1 MKNKE
6 NYKKACQIA
15 IDNDQDLVRL
25 FKSTEPFY
33 FVFVA
38 EKEEFQPFSLSI
50 NRYRQNRKPSYT
62 LKYVRRGVTTP
73 LGEDINIYILDSVEE
88 HIW

>member
-6 NYKKACQIA
+6 NYKKACQVA
-15 IDNDQDLVRL
+15 IDNDQDLVQL
-25 FKSTEPFY
+25 FKSSELFY
-33 FVFVA
+33 SVFVA
-38 EKEEFQPFSLSI
+38 GKEIFKPFNLSI
-50 NRYRQNRKPSYT
+50 NRYKHNRKPSYT

-73 LGEDINIYILDSVEE
+73 LGKDINIYILDSVEE